1 MSKSSAAGDEHG
13 LRAHLFVGE
22 PPEPMLQAGRA
33 VYAAA
38 FGQPPYD
45 EGPEQADG
53 FVARVRRYASERH
66 GVRLVI
72 VADDAGPTGL
82 GLAVLARPGDWW
94 RDRAAEAVGDQASR
108 WIKELCLEV
117 VHLAVH
123 PRAQGRGLGKLA
135 HDLLIAG
142 SPASTAILACNPVA
156 ERARRLYAARGWTT
170 VAEGF
175 QPGGGPGGSL
185 LMARDI

>member
-1 MSKSSAAGDEHG
+1 VQ
-13 LRAHLFVGE
+13 AHLFSGE
-22 PPEPMLQAGRA
+22 PPEPMLAAGRA

-38 FGQPPYD
+38 FGQPPYH

-53 FVARVRRYASERH
+53 FVARVRRYASERD
-66 GVRLVI
+66 GVRVVI
-72 VADDAGPTGL
+72 VTDDEGPTAV

-94 RDRAAEAVGDQASR
+94 RDRAAEAAGDDAAKR
-108 WIKELCLEV
+108 WMGELCVEV
-117 VHLAVH
+117 VHLAVD

-142 SPASTAILACNPVA
+142 SPAPTAILACNPVA
-156 ERARRLYAARGWTT
+156 ERAHRLYTDRGWTT
-170 VAEGF
+170 IAEDF
-175 QPGGGPGGSL
+175 QAGGGPGGSL